1 VCKLTNVATGSTLST
16 GGVFISAEESLRE
29 PEPQALLSH
38 SSRSLEEKTRWQ
50 RPGTD
55 AFTETLAQ
63 QLVSVEVYNW
73 HFEIWP
79 LPRRWSGI
87 LISSGDGTISDL
99 NLAAEPDVNRYR
111 SLSCPTS

>member
-1 VCKLTNVATGSTLST
+1 
-16 GGVFISAEESLRE
+16 
-29 PEPQALLSH
+29 
-38 SSRSLEEKTRWQ
+38 
-50 RPGTD
+50 
-55 AFTETLAQ
+55 
-63 QLVSVEVYNW
+63 
-73 HFEIWP
+73 